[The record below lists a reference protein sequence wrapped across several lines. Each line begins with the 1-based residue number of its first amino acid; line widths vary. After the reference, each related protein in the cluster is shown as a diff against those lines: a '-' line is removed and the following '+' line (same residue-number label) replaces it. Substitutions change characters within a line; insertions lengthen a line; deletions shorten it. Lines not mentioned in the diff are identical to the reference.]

1 MATSALLSLALAVIG
16 ASSAD
21 SVPQSL
27 APVPGSDQHEWLAI
41 DLVSPNQEG
50 ENALAPLDLR
60 WLTEDVLQTPVDPAA
75 GCVPLGP
82 VFRSYVNSPQPDS
95 LGDQLRAAGTALV
108 GTIVS
113 SKVGLRYHEFGQLF
127 LVRPQERLKGTETGD
142 ILVFYPQADFE
153 LEGRRYCKR
162 DPRWTDLKV
171 GDNVLVMIE
180 DGWFDA
186 ATGLV
191 QRARPFSVGRIG
203 DDGSV
208 TLGAEVGSGIRSSMG
223 TVLTAD
229 GRRPR

>member
-1 MATSALLSLALAVIG
+1 MLTSIFLSLALAAAGVQ
-16 ASSAD
+16 SSD
-21 SVPQSL
+21 SIPQYL
-27 APVPGSDQHEWLAI
+27 APAPDSDLQEWLAI
-41 DLVSPNQEG
+41 ELVSLDPKS

-60 WLTEDVLQTPVDPAA
+60 WLSEDVLQTPVDPAA

-82 VFRSYVNSPQPDS
+82 VFSSYVNSPQPDS

-127 LVRPQERLKGTETGD
+127 LVRPQERLKGSETGD

-162 DPRWTDLKV
+162 DPRWVDLNV
-171 GDNVLVMIE
+171 GDKVLVMIE
-180 DGWFDA
+180 NGRFDA

-191 QRARPFSVGRIG
+191 QRARPFSVGRVAH
-203 DDGSV
+203 DGSV
-208 TLGAEVGSGIRSSMG
+208 TLGAEVG
-223 TVLTAD
+223 TATNSTLD
-229 GRRPR
+229 RVRTTLRAGAR